1 MYGSFF
7 DQFRRMQDEIDQLF
21 GRGVWPS
28 GIRSVARGTWPAVNV
43 GITADQVN
51 VYLFVAGIDAD
62 SLDVSLQQNLLTV
75 SGERKAPMVEG
86 QEYYRKERYD
96 GGFRRIITLP
106 DDADPDQVQAS
117 YRDGVLSIE
126 VKRREASHP
135 RSIKVG

>member
-106 DDADPDQVQAS
+106 DDADPDQVQAN

-126 VKRREASHP
+126 VKRREASRP